1 MPALR
6 PSLTLLLTA
15 LALNAAAAGTDAES
29 RFDRLLSMDLDQ
41 LQNLTVS
48 SASGVPESLRHAPA
62 AMIVL
67 TADEIRR
74 RGYDSLVE
82 VLQDVPGF
90 DVTVAGGTNYAA
102 AWQRGYRSPFGQR
115 TLLLV
120 DGVVNN
126 ELWSQAPDLSRQ
138 YPLLI
143 LDRIEILYGPASA
156 VYGANAFAGV
166 INLITRP
173 AAAASGQAEGEWQV
187 RGGSFNTRTA
197 EGDYRQAFGELK
209 LAAGARLFRSDDPG
223 LDDLKGR
230 KGFVSADWLADRQAW
245 GPVLA
250 LSHNGR
256 KLGSYYDPAADSS
269 ALINLEWR
277 DWKAGLFWWRATEG
291 YGQEYATDHA
301 QVNVPWSR
309 ERAHLYLERHDPL
322 FRDGALTTRLTLRQS
337 REWGDWAEAE
347 PDWNP
352 GQSAFS
358 YVSNSHWNSRSRA
371 WSLEQ
376 KLDLPTAGDWRWLGG
391 WKVERR
397 ELAKAYSI
405 CGYWEPQ
412 AWCPDDPGISA
423 AGPEGFGPWVVHSSA
438 AAIPDSPEVPAA
450 MSADNRV
457 HVTNRNAHLQGVWS
471 HDDWRAGLGL
481 LLDRHSV
488 YGTHT
493 TPRLSLGRDFSPAT
507 TVKLLY
513 GKAWQEPATMQV
525 YGGWNGRNANP
536 GLRPEKAANTELV
549 LMHAA
554 RGWLHEM
561 SLYQARYDNAI
572 REDAVN
578 TSGRRVRGLEYRGRF
593 ERDWLAR
600 TWSGYLYYSLTDARD
615 DEHYDPAAGRWVAGE
630 AEIGD
635 IARHKLQLGLTAPL
649 AADWRLN
656 LRGRHIGSRALY
668 SRNPLRAQGE
678 RLPAHTTADAH
689 LEFRRRSWTAALSV
703 YNLGGAAYETPGIA
717 AADAGTDTS
726 QRAAGYYNSVL
737 PQDGRT
743 AYLSLS
749 YRH

>member
-1 MPALR
+1 MSAPR
-6 PSLTLLLTA
+6 LLTA
-15 LALNAAAAGTDAES
+15 LTIACLTVAPAFANDAG
-29 RFDRLLSMDLDQ
+29 RFDDLLSMDLDQ
-41 LQNLTVS
+41 LLNLKVS
-48 SASGVPESLRHAPA
+48 SASGVPESARHAPA
-62 AMIVL
+62 ALIVI
-67 TADEIRR
+67 TADDIRE
-74 RGYDSLVE
+74 RGYDSLVD

-90 DVTVAGGTNYAA
+90 DISISGGTSHAT
-102 AWQRGYRSPFGQR
+102 AWQRGYRSPFAQR

-126 ELWSQAPDLSRQ
+126 ELWSQATDLSRQ
-138 YPLLI
+138 YPLRMLE
-143 LDRIEILYGPASA
+143 RIEILYGPASA

-166 INLITRP
+166 IHLITRRADAP
-173 AAAASGQAEGEWQV
+173 GGSGWTL
-187 RGGSFNTRTA
+187 RGGSHATRSV
-197 EGDYRQAFGELK
+197 EGDWGSAVGAVKFR
-209 LAAGARLFRSDDPG
+209 AGVRLFASDDPG
-223 LDDLKGR
+223 LNDLQGR
-230 KGFVSADWLADRQAW
+230 HGFVSADWLADRRAW
-245 GPVLA
+245 GPVLN
-250 LSHNGR
+250 LQHDGR
-256 KLGSYYDPAADSS
+256 ALGSYHDPADNRS
-269 ALINLEWR
+269 LLLNLDYR
-277 DWKAGLFWWRATEG
+277 DWQAGLLWWRATEG
-291 YGQEYATDHA
+291 FGREYAADHA
-301 QVNVPWSR
+301 QVNLPWQR
-309 ERAHLYLERHDPL
+309 ERAHLYLENQHR
-322 FRDGALTTRLTLRQS
+322 FDGRATLTTRAALRQS
-337 REWGDWAEAE
+337 SETGEWAEAE

-358 YVSNSHWNSRSRA
+358 YVSYSHWNTRNRA

-376 KLDLPTAGDWRWLGG
+376 KLDLASRGAWRWLGG

-397 ELAKAYSI
+397 DLTKAYAI
-405 CGYWEPQ
+405 CGYWEPD
-412 AWCPDDPGISA
+412 AYCPDDVSPGLP
-423 AGPEGFGPWVVHSSA
+423 GPAGFGPWVVHSSA
-438 AAIPDSPEVPAA
+438 VALPPAPGLPDA
-450 MSADNRV
+450 MPGDNRFQ
-457 HVTNRNAHLQGVWS
+457 VTNRNAHLQGTWTRGP
-471 HDDWRAGLGL
+471 WRAGLGM
-481 LLDRHSV
+481 LLDNHSL
-488 YGTHT
+488 YGTHS
-493 TPRLSLGRDFSPAT
+493 TPRLSLGHDLSPVT
-507 TVKLLY
+507 SVKLLY
-513 GKAWQEPATMQV
+513 GEAWQEPAAMQV
-525 YGGWNGRNANP
+525 HGGWNGRNAN
-536 GLRPEKAANTELV
+536 LDLQPESAANTELV

-689 LEFRRRSWTAALSV
+689 LEFRRRSWTAALSI
-703 YNLGGAAYETPGIA
+703 YNLGDAAYETPGIA